1 MSDDRRES
9 KWIKWVNNWKYF
21 IVCLVILLIC
31 VSTFFVTMTDVK
43 YPEERYDTYI
53 DVKEDGFETVNFF
66 FSSRIEKSMG
76 RPIIMKEAGMELLTG
91 RYYPDGLYYKYSVV
105 YRNGTILET
114 EKEYI
119 SFGEN
124 RTLLDFDDIELS
136 ILQVFTGYE
145 ESLEGRVEELPLL
158 VITFVGMLI
167 FMVATTGTYLEAN
180 DPYKYRYKKRRW

>member
-1 MSDDRRES
+1 MSNDRRGS
-9 KWIKWVNNWKYF
+9 KWIDWIDNWKSF
-21 IVCLVILLIC
+21 IVCFIILSIC
-31 VSTFFVTMTDVK
+31 VSVFFITITDVK

-53 DVKEDGFETVNFF
+53 DVQEDGFETVNFF

-76 RPIIMKEAGMELLTG
+76 KPIIMREAGMELLTDN
-91 RYYPDGLYYKYSVV
+91 YYPDGLYYKYSVV

-119 SFGEN
+119 PFGEN

-136 ILQVFTGYE
+136 ILQVFTGYG
-145 ESLEGRVEELPLL
+145 ESLEGTKEELPLF
-158 VITFVGMLI
+158 VITFFGMLI

-180 DPYKYRYKKRRW
+180 DPYKRRW